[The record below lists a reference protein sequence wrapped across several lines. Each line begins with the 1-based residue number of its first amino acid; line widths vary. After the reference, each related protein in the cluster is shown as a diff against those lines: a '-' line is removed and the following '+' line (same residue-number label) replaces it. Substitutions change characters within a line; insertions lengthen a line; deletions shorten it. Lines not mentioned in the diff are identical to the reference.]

1 MNLNDLAEK
10 AHEISVSKG
19 WWEQERN
26 PMEIAAL
33 IHSEVSEFVEA
44 ERNGDVDMIHHNGK
58 PEGPGFE
65 LADVIIR
72 VLDYC
77 AVRCFNIDEL
87 VRIKME
93 YNKTRTVRH
102 GGKLF

>member
-1 MNLNDLAEK
+1 MSLNSLGFQ
-10 AHEISVSKG
+10 AHQISVSKG

-33 IHSEVSEFVEA
+33 IHSEVSEFVEE
-44 ERNGDVDMIHHNGK
+44 ERKAVYDESKAV
-58 PEGPGFE
+58 EE

-77 AVRCFNIDEL
+77 AYRKWDIDDA
-87 VRIKME
+87 VFKKMLK
-93 YNKTRTVRH
+93 NKSREVRH
-102 GGKLF
+102 GGKRY